1 METLYSG
8 KAFKLYKDSAV
19 GILEFD
25 LDGEKINKFG
35 EFQLK
40 ELGEICDK
48 ISTGEFKLASLLI
61 RSAKKDSFIVGADIN
76 VIQNL
81 ADEAEAF
88 KAAQLGQTTFSKLE
102 DLEIP
107 TLVAIHGACMGGGTE
122 MSCAGRYRVCSDS
135 PRTMIAVPEVKLG
148 FLPGWGGTYR
158 LPRIVGL
165 MNAID
170 MILSGKNIR
179 AAKAPKIGLVDEVIP
194 EAIFDEKAYEYAHKL
209 AQGENPFKNSNRRV
223 SIPERLLTSN
233 FLGKKVFFS
242 KAKEELLKKTRGH
255 YPAPLAALELIRDKG
270 SLKRDAYMKEEAK
283 TFAKLWATDVS
294 KHLVSLFFLTED
306 VKRDPGTT
314 ALDKDTLKALPKVKS
329 MAVLGA
335 GVMGG
340 GIGYQSASKDIFVGL
355 KDIRFEAVASGKAH
369 AQKLFDKQ
377 VQRKRL
383 TRSEAQNK
391 MAHIRGQIDYSGFK
405 SMDLII
411 EAVVEDLEIKKKVFA
426 EVETNVSDNCV
437 IATNT
442 SSLRLEDMLP
452 AFQKPQRFVGLHFF
466 NPVDKMPLVEV
477 VTHPQIAPET
487 VARAVAYVKAIG
499 KTPVVVKDGPGFLVN
514 RLLLPWL
521 NEAGYCLQEG
531 YDIVE
536 TDKILKNFG
545 MPMGPFEL
553 LDEIGLD
560 VACKVSH
567 ILHDSLGERFK
578 PADGLDKILEENKK
592 LPKGATPRLG
602 KKSGLGFYKWE
613 SGRRK
618 EADTEAINKILFP
631 GGVKAKVELNR
642 ETIVRRMIY
651 PMINE
656 TALILKEGIV
666 EKAWQVDVGM
676 IFGTGFPPFRGGLCR
691 YADSIGLKNI
701 ESELQ
706 RMSTLYGPRL
716 KPTEALT
723 QYAQDSGRFYV

>member
-1 METLYSG
+1 METLFKG
-8 KAFKLYKDSAV
+8 KAFKLHQDKNI

-25 LDGEKINKFG
+25 LEGEKINKFG

-40 ELGEICDK
+40 ELGDLCDK
-48 ISTGEFKLASLLI
+48 IKAGDYKVKALLI

-76 VIQNL
+76 VIQSL
-81 ADEAEAF
+81 ADEAEAR
-88 KAAQLGQTTFSKLE
+88 KASELGQSTFSKLE
-102 DLEIP
+102 DLSIP

-122 MSCAGRYRVCSDS
+122 MACAAKYRICSDS
-135 PRTMIAVPEVKLG
+135 SRTVIGVPEVKLG

-158 LPRIVGL
+158 LPKMVGL

-170 MILSGKNIR
+170 MILSGKSIR
-179 AAKAPKIGLVDEVIP
+179 PHKAPKMGLVDELVP
-194 EAIFDEKAYEYAHKL
+194 EALFDAKSVEYTHMLAEGKVPFNKSRKVSLPEK
-209 AQGENPFKNSNRRV
+209 
-223 SIPERLLTSN
+223 LLTTN
-233 FLGKKVFFS
+233 FIGKKVFFS
-242 KAKEELLKKTRGH
+242 KAREQLLSKTKGH
-255 YPAPLAALELIRDKG
+255 YPAPLAALELIRDKS
-270 SLKRDAYMKEEAK
+270 SLKRDAYMKEEARV
-283 TFAKLWATDVS
+283 FAQLWATPVS

-314 ALDKDTLKALPKVKS
+314 SLDREQLKSLPKFNQ

-340 GIGYQSASKDIFVGL
+340 GIGYQSASKDIYVTL
-355 KDIRFEAVASGKAH
+355 KDIRHEAVAAGKAH
-369 AQKLFDKQ
+369 AQKLFNKL
-377 VQRKRL
+377 VERKHM
-383 TRSEAQNK
+383 TRSQASQK
-391 MAHIRGQIDYSGFK
+391 MSHIRGQVDYTSFG
-405 SMDLII
+405 SLDLVI

-426 EVETNVSDNCV
+426 EVETKVSDQCV

-452 AFQKPQRFVGLHFF
+452 AFKKPERFVGLHFF

-477 VTHPQIAPET
+477 VTHPQISPET

-536 TDKILKNFG
+536 TDKILKKFG

-567 ILHDSLGERFK
+567 ILHASLGQRFK
-578 PADGLDKILEENKK
+578 PSDGLDRIMEANKK
-592 LPKGATPRLG
+592 LGEGQTKRLG

-613 SGRRK
+613 NGRRK
-618 EADTEAINKILFP
+618 EADTEAIHKILFP
-631 GGVKAKVELNR
+631 TGVKARTELNP
-642 ETIVRRMIY
+642 ETLIRRLIY

-656 TALILKEGIV
+656 TALILKEQIV

-691 YADSIGLKNI
+691 YADSVGLKNI

-706 RMSTLYGPRL
+706 RMSTLYGARL
-716 KPTEALT
+716 KPTEALSA
-723 QYAQDSGRFYV
+723 YAQSGGKFYD